1 MNKVAVI
8 GGGIA
13 GLGCAYGL
21 CRKGIDFTVF
31 EKTGNLGGV
40 IQSRNVNGF
49 LLESGPSSLL
59 LKDKRIEKLLNE
71 LNLNYISANEH
82 SKNRYILKNGRPI
95 KLPLS
100 PFQAISSPIISTK
113 AKLKLLKEP
122 FVTPFEIDEF
132 VSDFFSRRLGD
143 EVQDYLVD
151 PFIAGTFAG
160 NPKQLSIKHAFPFL
174 KQMEIEH
181 GSIIK
186 GFWKNRKLTD
196 SYKRKREIVS
206 FNGGMQE
213 LPQALEGKMS
223 DRLFLNSDVK
233 DIIKTEKGFGVKVDK
248 SEKAESYE
256 FDSVIIA
263 TETYGIPQLLKRF
276 NDHEFEDAISSIY
289 YPPVAV
295 LHFGV
300 SSSKIKNPL
309 YGFGI
314 LIPKLENRNILGIL
328 FNSDM
333 FPERAPKDHTLLTVF
348 TGGARQPE
356 IIHQIGNLQAMAWK
370 DVQSILKIEGEPDY
384 YHEKI
389 YQKAIPQYTLG
400 YENILK
406 QINSIE
412 EKNPGLFFTGNYLSG
427 ISVPDTILNGMDCSE
442 KIVAFLQNE
451 LAN

>member
-1 MNKVAVI
+1 M
-8 GGGIA
+8 
-13 GLGCAYGL
+13 
-21 CRKGIDFTVF
+21 
-31 EKTGNLGGV
+31 
-40 IQSRNVNGF
+40 
-49 LLESGPSSLL
+49 
-59 LKDKRIEKLLNE
+59 
-71 LNLNYISANEH
+71 
-82 SKNRYILKNGRPI
+82 
-95 KLPLS
+95 
-100 PFQAISSPIISTK
+100 
-113 AKLKLLKEP
+113 
-122 FVTPFEIDEF
+122 
-132 VSDFFSRRLGD
+132 
-143 EVQDYLVD
+143 QDYLVD

-160 NPKQLSIKHAFPFL
+160 NPKKLSIKHAFPFL

-206 FNGGMQE
+206 FKGGMQE

-233 DIIKTEKGFGVKVDK
+233 DIIKTEKGFGVKVDQG
-248 SEKAESYE
+248 EKAESYE

-263 TETYGIPQLLKRF
+263 TETNGIPQLLKRL
-276 NDHEFEDAISSIY
+276 NDYEFEDAISSIN
-289 YPPVAV
+289 YPSVAV

-309 YGFGI
+309 NGFGI
-314 LIPKLENRNILGIL
+314 LIPKMENRNILGIL

-406 QINSIE
+406 QINSME

-427 ISVPDTILNGMDCSE
+427 ISVPDTIVNGMDCAE
-442 KIVAFLQNE
+442 KTVAFLQIE
-451 LAN
+451 SAN

>member
-13 GLGCAYGL
+13 GLSCAYGL
-21 CRKGIDFTVF
+21 CLKGIDFTVF

-40 IQSRNVNGF
+40 IQTRNVNGF

-59 LKDKRIEKLLNE
+59 LKDMRIEKLLDK
-71 LNLNYISANEH
+71 LNLKYIPANEH
-82 SKNRYILKNGRPI
+82 SKNRYILKNGRPV

-122 FVTPFEIDEF
+122 FVTPFERDEV
-132 VSDFFSRRLGD
+132 VSDFISRRLGE

-160 NPKQLSIKHAFPFL
+160 NPKKLSIKHAFPFL

-206 FNGGMQE
+206 FKGGMQE

-233 DIIKTEKGFGVKVDK
+233 DIIKTEKGFGVKVDQG
-248 SEKAESYE
+248 EKAESYE

-263 TETYGIPQLLKRF
+263 TETNGIPQLLKRL
-276 NDHEFEDAISSIY
+276 NDYEFEDAISSIN
-289 YPPVAV
+289 YPSVAV

-309 YGFGI
+309 NGFGI
-314 LIPKLENRNILGIL
+314 LIPKMENRNILGIL

-348 TGGARQPE
+348 IGGARQPE

-406 QINSIE
+406 QINLIE

-427 ISVPDTILNGMDCSE
+427 ISVPDTIVNGMDCAE
-442 KIVAFLQNE
+442 KTVAFLQNE